1 MQILALDLLVLIIQ
15 TLTDNFKLKIQETNL
30 QMISWQALLKIMR
43 NLLYTRLMVTIP
55 KLQQMWLLAI
65 SRSTDVRV
73 QVISTKEDYHP
84 LKV

>member
-1 MQILALDLLVLIIQ
+1 MQILALDLLVLITQ

-30 QMISWQALLKIMR
+30 QMILWQALLKIML

-55 KLQQMWLLAI
+55 KLQQMSLLAI
-65 SRSTDVRV
+65 SRSKDVRV
-73 QVISTKEDYHP
+73 QVVSTKEDYHL